1 MWPWEPGLE
10 NSWQC
15 SVAIFSLVVELSD
28 RTQPVTKLLS
38 LEAQPLYNCQKP
50 RETNLFKWCRFPRE
64 KFLTHTV
71 FARSSLE
78 GRIKALPLDIQKII
92 VTKVWQN
99 RTVYTSD
106 KEIRDFSN
114 FVEKDYML
122 SQYLEHVLLAP
133 QGRELIEDANKA
145 LKRIENVA
153 LGIYT
158 T

>member
-10 NSWQC
+10 DSWQC
-15 SVAIFSLVVELSD
+15 VVAIFSLVVELSD
-28 RTQPVTKLLS
+28 R
-38 LEAQPLYNCQKP
+38 AQPGPQFSTLKVHPSSISRNP
-50 RETNLFKWCRFPRE
+50 RNTNLYKWCRFPRGR
-64 KFLTHTV
+64 FLTQGV
-71 FARSSLE
+71 FSRSPLE
-78 GRIKALPLDIQKII
+78 TRIKTLPLEIQKII

-99 RTVYTSD
+99 RTVHTFV
-106 KEIRDFSN
+106 KEIQNYSN
-114 FVEKDYML
+114 FLENDYML

-133 QGRELIEDANKA
+133 QGEQLIEDACEA